1 MNMKKILLLALPL
14 MVMCFASCEKDKG
27 TEAGGVTEDGIIIFK
42 DQNFL
47 NALLDIQGIDANQDG
62 QISVDEASKVKELDV
77 FDCAIKDMSEIKY
90 FTSLTDLDCSEN
102 LITTLDLSGNPKLES
117 LSCYYNL
124 LTDLNVSANDKLTY
138 LECDENKLTRLDVSK
153 CPYLTELRFSINQIS
168 AIDVS
173 NNPELI
179 GIFCDT
185 NPLTTL
191 DLGKN
196 KKLEWFNVVSC
207 KVSVGETPPATEENP
222 NPKPGEPTYE
232 IYEETKCPLESLI
245 LNRQSNIDEETMLI
259 FEMAYPDLEITYVE

>member
-1 MNMKKILLLALPL
+1 MKKFLFMLPILA
-14 MVMCFASCEKDKG
+14 VCFASCEKDKG
-27 TEAGGVTEDGIIIFK
+27 TEAGGVTEDGNIIFK

-47 NALLDIQGIDANQDG
+47 NALLGIEGIDANQDR

-90 FTSLTDLDCSEN
+90 FTSLTELDCSEN

-124 LTDLNVSANDKLTY
+124 LTDLNVSGNTKLTY
-138 LECDENKLTRLDVSK
+138 LECDENNLTSLDVSK

-168 AIDVS
+168 TIDVS

-185 NPLTTL
+185 NPLTAL

-207 KVSVGETPPATEENP
+207 KVSSGVPPATEENP
-222 NPKPGEPTYE
+222 NPEPEKTYE